1 MSGRPRVGFP
11 AAVLSIALAAACAS
25 KGPGKTESHSGRGF
39 RALEAVVVGREFLP
53 PGSPGTSM
61 SGSGAWFLE
70 FEAKDGEATAHYRY
84 PVTRE
89 QYNRYPEG
97 TRVQLILADDRLR
110 EIRPLF

>member
-1 MSGRPRVGFP
+1 MKASRRIGSFI
-11 AAVLSIALAAACAS
+11 AMLSVALAVSCAT
-25 KGPGKTESHSGRGF
+25 KGAVKSESRAGKGF
-39 RALEAVVVGREFLP
+39 RRLEAVVVGREFLP

-84 PVTRE
+84 PVTRD

-97 TRVQLILADDRLR
+97 TRVELILADDRLR
-110 EIRPLF
+110 EIRPIF

>member
-1 MSGRPRVGFP
+1 MMRLRAIGLL
-11 AAVLSIALAAACAS
+11 AAALSIALAAACAS
-25 KGPGKTESHSGRGF
+25 KGTSKPESRAGKGF
-39 RALEAVVVGREFLP
+39 RKLEAVVVGREFLP

-97 TRVQLILADDRLR
+97 TRVQLFLSDDRLR

>member
-1 MSGRPRVGFP
+1 MMTRRTIGLL
-11 AAVLSIALAAACAS
+11 AAALSMALAAACAS
-25 KGPGKTESHSGRGF
+25 KGAGKPESHAGKGF

-70 FEAKDGEATAHYRY
+70 FEAKDGEATAHYRF
-84 PVTRE
+84 PVTRD
-89 QYNRYPEG
+89 QYNRYQEG
-97 TRVQLILADDRLR
+97 TRVQLILADERLR

>member
-1 MSGRPRVGFP
+1 MMRLRAIGLL
-11 AAVLSIALAAACAS
+11 AAALSIALAAACAS
-25 KGPGKTESHSGRGF
+25 KGTSKPESRAGKGF
-39 RALEAVVVGREFLP
+39 RKLEAVVVGREFLP

-89 QYNRYPEG
+89 QYNRFQEG
-97 TRVQLILADDRLR
+97 TRVQLFLSDDRLR

>member
-1 MSGRPRVGFP
+1 MRRRRSVGFP
-11 AAVLSIALAAACAS
+11 AAVLSIALATACAS
-25 KGPGKTESHSGRGF
+25 KGAGKTESHAGKGF

-97 TRVQLILADDRLR
+97 TRVQLILADERLR